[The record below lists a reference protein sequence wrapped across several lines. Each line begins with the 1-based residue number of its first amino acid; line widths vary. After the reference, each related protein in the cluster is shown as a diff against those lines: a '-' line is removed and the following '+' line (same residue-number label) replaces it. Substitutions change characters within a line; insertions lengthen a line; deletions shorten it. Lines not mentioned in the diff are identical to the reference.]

1 MPRKLSIVSIL
12 VLLIAAALLLG
23 AQRAQQPATTQ
34 TGHGGTGNLPSKQTV
49 EAFLQKWF
57 GYDTSVKFD
66 VVNIKASEDP
76 SLAYVLVR
84 ATNGQGQQQALP
96 LYVTPD
102 GKHAITGEILP
113 FGTDPFAPVMS
124 KLRGSLNGATR
135 GAADSKVLIVEFGD
149 LECPSCKAAQPTVD
163 KMLADHPDVRFVFQ
177 QFPLTSI
184 HPWAYK
190 ASQYAQCVTKQNNDA
205 FWKFQAAVYADQE
218 NIKVENADE
227 KLTAAAN
234 QSGLNGAEIAKCA
247 ALPQT
252 AKEVD
257 ASMKLGQDVDVSGT
271 PTVFINGRKIAN
283 ITSVPPD
290 VLKALIAFAPKQVE

>member
-149 LECPSCKAAQPTVD
+149 LECPSCKQAQPVID
-163 KMLADHPDVRFVFQ
+163 KLLADNPGVRFIFQ
-177 QFPLTSI
+177 NFPLTQI
-184 HPWAYK
+184 HPWALK
-190 ASQYAQCVTKQNNDA
+190 ASSYADCIARSNPAA
-205 FWKFQAAVYADQE
+205 FWKFAQTTYEAQAA
-218 NIKVENADE
+218 ITPENADA
-227 KLTAAAN
+227 KLAELATTAGMDAAKV
-234 QSGLNGAEIAKCA
+234 SACA
-247 ALPQT
+247 ATPET
-252 AKEVD
+252 KAHID
-257 ASMKLGQDVDVSGT
+257 ASTQMGIDAGVNGT
-271 PTVFINGRKIAN
+271 PTLFFNGRRVAN
-283 ITSVPPD
+283 VTGTPYDFLNKLAKFNPEG
-290 VLKALIAFAPKQVE
+290 K